1 MSWTDEPE
9 FASAPLATDR
19 RSKIFPPASPPS
31 YSESKSK
38 PTSIM
43 AEPYEIPAAMI
54 AESEK
59 RSYVLKIDG
68 YSMANALLK
77 NGECMTSAPFSVGGH
92 SWVVRYYPNGYPKH
106 CDNYISLYVQL
117 EAADADAEDVK
128 AKAKLKLSLLDK
140 NGNPV
145 PSYSRTIPLHTFSR
159 RAPDRGYHDFIHK
172 AGLEVSPHLTDDCLT
187 IRCDVTVVKDI
198 DQEARI
204 PPSDLH
210 RHLGDLL
217 QSKDGADLTFQVG
230 GRTFPAHR
238 CVLAARS
245 SVFKAGLLGAMAES
259 SSSTIE
265 IRDMEPDV
273 FEYLLHFIYTD
284 SVPLLDVVMAGHLL
298 EAADRYDIGRLKVIC
313 EEKLCSHIDS
323 NMVATSLALAK
334 QHGFRRL
341 EQACLQFLASPS
353 NLNATI
359 ASDGF
364 EHLLSSCGWS
374 VFEELRDRTIRL
386 NPKRDI
392 ITTFR
397 K

>member
-1 MSWTDEPE
+1 MSSTGEPA
-9 FASAPLATDR
+9 FPSAPPATDR

-31 YSESKSK
+31 YSESK

-92 SWVVRYYPNGYPKH
+92 NWVVRYYPNGYPKH

-117 EAADADAEDVK
+117 EAADAEDVK
-128 AKAKLKLSLLDK
+128 AKAKLKLSVLDK

-172 AGLEVSPHLTDDCLT
+172 AGLEVSPHLRDDCLT

-217 QSKDGADLTFQVG
+217 QSNDGADLTFQVG

-238 CVLAARS
+238 CVLTARS
-245 SVFKAGLLGAMAES
+245 SVFKAGLLGALVES
-259 SSSTIE
+259 SCSTIE

-284 SVPLLDVVMAGHLL
+284 SVPLHDVVMAGHLL
-298 EAADRYDIGRLKVIC
+298 EAADRYDIPRLKVIC

-323 NMVATSLALAK
+323 NMVATSLALAR

-341 EQACLQFLASPS
+341 NKACLQFLASPS
-353 NLNATI
+353 NFDAMV

-364 EHLLSSCGWS
+364 EHLLASYGWS
-374 VFEELRDRTIRL
+374 VVEELRDRIIRL
-386 NPKRDI
+386 NSEKDI
-392 ITTFR
+392 IMTFR